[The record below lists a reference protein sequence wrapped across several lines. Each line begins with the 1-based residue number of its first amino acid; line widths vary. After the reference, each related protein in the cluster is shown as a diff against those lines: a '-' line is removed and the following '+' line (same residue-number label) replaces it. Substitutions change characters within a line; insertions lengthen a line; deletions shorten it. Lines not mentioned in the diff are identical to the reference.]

1 MSSGPTLVLLTS
13 SYPFGTRSE
22 TFLENEVPILASRF
36 DRVLILPSHR
46 KPGQRSLP
54 NGVELVEMEWL
65 EGWDRLARFR
75 ALADKAAINI
85 STSIVSAPREWVPYG
100 RGLRTY
106 CEVLAQSVLKAR
118 ELSSFIETRRLGR
131 ALFYDYWFE
140 NSTLALAILKTSG
153 QIPAV
158 VTRAHGYDLYDER
171 WPSGRVPFRK
181 FKMEGLDRVF
191 PVSDF
196 GRRYLEQKV
205 PWASEQI
212 EVQRL
217 GVRQHPIPARVERE
231 APLVVSCGSL
241 LPFKRFHLVP
251 EVLELLGRPV
261 RWVHFGDG
269 PDRHRV
275 QAAAARLPNRVS
287 WELRGD
293 VPNSDVIRFY
303 KDEPVDAVVS
313 LSVSEGLP
321 VSMMEAISFGIPLV
335 GMQAYGIPEIVTR
348 ETGICLPMDATATQ
362 AASALSEVLMPGRFD
377 RDAIRRFFVNN
388 YEASTNYNEFAD
400 ALIAVWE
407 SSLSS

>member
-1 MSSGPTLVLLTS
+1 LSSGPSLVLLTA
-13 SYPFGTRSE
+13 SYPFGKRSE
-22 TFLENEVPILASRF
+22 TFLENEVPILANRF

-46 KPGQRSLP
+46 RPGQRSLP

-75 ALADKAAINI
+75 ALADKATINI
-85 STSIVSAPREWVPYG
+85 SSSILSAPREWAAYG

-106 CEVLAQSVLKAR
+106 SQVLAQSVLKAR
-118 ELSSFIETRRLGR
+118 ELSAFIEGRGLGK

-140 NSTLALAILKTSG
+140 NSTLALAILRTSG
-153 QIPAV
+153 RISAAV
-158 VTRAHGYDLYDER
+158 ARAHRYDLYDET
-171 WPSGRVPFRK
+171 WPSGRVPFRE

-191 PVSDF
+191 PVSEF

-205 PWASEQI
+205 PWASERIQ
-212 EVQRL
+212 VQRL
-217 GVRQHPIPARVERE
+217 GVGQHPMPAPKERE
-231 APLVVSCGSL
+231 APLVVSCGTL

-251 EVLELLGRPV
+251 EVLGLLGRPV

-275 QAAAARLPNRVS
+275 RGAAERLPTRVS

-293 VPNSDVIRFY
+293 VPNSEVIRFY
-303 KDEPVDAVVS
+303 RDEPVDAVVS

-321 VSMMEAISFGIPLV
+321 VSMMEAISFGIPLL

-348 ETGICLPMDATATQ
+348 ETGVCLPIHATPEQ
-362 AASALSEVLMPGRFD
+362 AASALAEVLTPGRFD
-377 RDAIRRFFVNN
+377 RVAIRRFFERN
-388 YEASTNYNEFAD
+388 YEASTNYNRFAD
-400 ALIAVWE
+400 TLIDVWE
-407 SSLSS
+407 SSLGS